1 MLDYVVKKIVAKE
14 DERIVTDSSYDEML
28 KFTEEEIRPDFMDPE
43 ILCIKFMLCMGED
56 DDEPEYTDW
65 YINPYHYKGSGAEFA
80 SNYRMDEEFIP
91 EILLIQV
98 PTVYIKNKYLSRVDK
113 NNILWCE
120 NFFEK
125 NEILLLTLGYP
136 CATITKLTRETH

>member
-28 KFTEEEIRPDFMDPE
+28 KFTEEEICPDFMDPE

-98 PTVYIKNKYLSRVDK
+98 PTVYIKNKYLAFNETLLINSSTHKTD
-113 NNILWCE
+113 E
-120 NFFEK
+120 EK
-125 NEILLLTLGYP
+125 LEEFWKIYGK
-136 CATITKLTRETH
+136 TIKEYSNRHSN